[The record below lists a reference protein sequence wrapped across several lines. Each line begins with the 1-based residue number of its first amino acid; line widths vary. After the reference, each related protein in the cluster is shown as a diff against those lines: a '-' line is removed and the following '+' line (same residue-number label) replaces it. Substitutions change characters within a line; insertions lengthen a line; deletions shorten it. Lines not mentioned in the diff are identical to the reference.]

1 MEATVPPSSKESH
14 VRLESSVTSVSWIP
28 SEAIKGMVKAPFEL
42 GVGHYDSAP
51 PGRID
56 VAALERM
63 RDDDRFRFAN
73 HLAAWIEV
81 EDGRIVDYGQ
91 SGGGLVSST
100 HMHLGPKEIVFHAVG
115 FPDLRPEPKV
125 TSRSATFVQT
135 AGGRPG
141 MPAPRRVRREPFVQ
155 LVGPTVWTT
164 LQLTLH
170 ADGRAEPKLAGA
182 TTFPRHWVYDV
193 EGRVF
198 AKSGMIDF
206 KDWYHGVFGK
216 KGTPW
221 GNQDSPAFVTMAETA
236 LERELS
242 TSIMRGGAKP
252 RLRRLRAGRFLTKQ
266 GDPGDELFLVLDGVL
281 SVDVDGRALA
291 ELGPGAVIGERA
303 LLEGGK
309 RTSTVRAL
317 TPVKVA
323 VASAAQIDI
332 GALRHLAATHRR
344 EERR

>member
-1 MEATVPPSSKESH
+1 LKEPR

-51 PGRID
+51 PDEID
-56 VAALERM
+56 LTALERM

-73 HLAAWIEV
+73 HLGAWIEV
-81 EDGRIVDYGQ
+81 ENGRIVDCGQ
-91 SGGGLVSST
+91 WGEGLLNST
-100 HMHLGPKEIVFHAVG
+100 HMHFGPKEIVFQAAG
-115 FPDLRPEPKV
+115 FPDIRPEPKV

-141 MPAPRRVRREPFVQ
+141 MPAPRRVRRKPFVQ

-164 LQLTLH
+164 LRLTLH
-170 ADGRAEPKLAGA
+170 ADGSAESKLAGA
-182 TTFPRHWVYDV
+182 TTFPRHWVYDAM
-193 EGRVF
+193 GKLF
-198 AKSGMIDF
+198 QKSGMIDF

-221 GNQDSPAFVTMAETA
+221 GNQDSPAFVTMAESA
-236 LERELS
+236 LERQLS
-242 TSIMRGGAKP
+242 NTIMRDGAKP
-252 RLRRLRAGRFLTKQ
+252 KLRRLRTGRVLTKQ

-281 SVDVDGRALA
+281 SVEVDGRVLA
-291 ELGPGAVIGERA
+291 ELGPGAIIGERA
-303 LLEGGK
+303 FLEGGR

-317 TPVKVA
+317 TPVKLA
-323 VASAAQIDI
+323 VARVAQIDV
-332 GALRHLAATHRR
+332 GALRQLATTHRR
-344 EERR
+344 EERG